1 MYQIVQ
7 VLSETFKAFQYRNLV
22 AELNSTPI
30 WNLILQI
37 PLPSIVEFNLSE
49 LSAKIFME
57 IWLSPQQEGCPYE

>member
-1 MYQIVQ
+1 MGNYALLI
-7 VLSETFKAFQYRNLV
+7 FIPHYLV

-49 LSAKIFME
+49 LSVKIFME
-57 IWLSPQQEGCPYE
+57 IWLSHPAGRMSL

>member
-1 MYQIVQ
+1 M
-7 VLSETFKAFQYRNLV
+7 ENPEKEKFMKTDLV
-22 AELNSTPI
+22 AKLNSTPI

-37 PLPSIVEFNLSE
+37 PLPSIVEFILSE